1 MTDERAVSVPVQYV
15 LLLATLALLSSGL
28 FVAMGGF
35 VQAEQGQAAEDA
47 LEAVGQRLSA
57 DLAAA
62 DRLATPLDGAG
73 EFSLAIETPATVAG
87 TTYTIAVEHRTGD
100 RSALVLETTRPA
112 VVVDVEIITDVTL
125 VEGSV
130 SGGRLAVVYDPTAD
144 TLEVRHG

>member
-1 MTDERAVSVPVQYV
+1 VTDERAVTVPVQYV

-62 DRLATPLDGAG
+62 DRLATPLDGTGA
-73 EFSLAIETPATVAG
+73 FTLAIETPETVAG
-87 TTYTIAVEHRTGD
+87 TTYTISVEHRTGD
-100 RSALVLETTRPA
+100 RSALVLETRRPSVA
-112 VVVDVEIITDVTL
+112 VDVDVVTDVPL

-130 SGGRLAVVYDPTAD
+130 SGGQLAVVYDPAAD
-144 TLEVRHG
+144 SLEVRHA

>member
-1 MTDERAVSVPVQYV
+1 VTDERAVSVPVQYV

-35 VQAEQGQAAEDA
+35 VESEHSDAARDA

-57 DLAAA
+57 DIAAA

-73 EFSLAIETPATVAG
+73 EFSLVIDTPATVAG
-87 TTYTIAVEHRTGD
+87 TTYTIAVERRTGD
-100 RSALVLETTRPA
+100 RSAIVLEATRPP
-112 VVVDVEIITDVTL
+112 VVVDLEVVTDVTL

-130 SGGRLAVVYDPTAD
+130 SGGQLAVVYDPLSE
-144 TLEVRHG
+144 TLEVRHA